1 MADTTV
7 TNADVETLADKLER
21 MSDQFS
27 PQEQATLHALFGLA
41 AMGVD
46 AGLDDVSG
54 FAFDAFLPQFA
65 MTVPSTNGILI
76 GLNKSFGGGGGA
88 GKLVVHR
95 DRIAGIGIEG
105 E

>member
-1 MADTTV
+1 MAETTV
-7 TNADVETLADKLER
+7 TNADVETLAGKLES

-46 AGLDDVSG
+46 AASDDVAG
-54 FAFDAFLPQFA
+54 FAAVDMFLPQFA
-65 MTVPSTNGILI
+65 MTVPGTNGILI

-88 GKLVVHR
+88 GK
-95 DRIAGIGIEG
+95 IGG
-105 E
+105 LKLDMLGHKD